1 MDNHRNHIETNFT
14 DASLALLLERSAE
27 SDGERLWEEYC
38 TSECRMPPGLD
49 NQCRQK
55 ICKTIRKSRVYSNT
69 AQLLKRTGQLAASLA
84 IVLFLVVSLITSV
97 EAFRIPVLNFIL
109 NHAPRA
115 TAILFQN
122 SSAPSQA
129 PLEELCGIVKLFVP
143 EGYTLAV
150 EHIYRDEYTDP
161 PTVTSLFLAFQNPDD
176 DLLTIHITPA
186 EGTRSVDTENAAVT
200 QLILEG
206 QKAILIEKFPE
217 FQMLWINDTQKL
229 LYHITAGSMNKTD
242 FLNYVTLLAK
252 ETKNSNSGLIE

>member
-1 MDNHRNHIETNFT
+1 MDNHRNHVETNFT
-14 DASLALLLERSAE
+14 DAALALLLERSAE

-38 TSECRMPPGLD
+38 ACDCKVPPVLD

-55 ICKTIRKSRVYSNT
+55 ICKTIRKRKVYSNT
-69 AQLLKRTGQLAASLA
+69 VHLLKRTGQLAASLA
-84 IVLFLVVSLITSV
+84 IILFLTFSLITSV

-109 NHAPRA
+109 KHSPRA
-115 TAILFQN
+115 TAILFQ
-122 SSAPSQA
+122 SSSTPRQTQ
-129 PLEELCGIVKLFVP
+129 LEELCSILKYSAP
-143 EGYTLAV
+143 EGYTLEI
-150 EHIYRDEYTDP
+150 EHIYRDEYTVP
-161 PTVTSLFLAFQNPDD
+161 PTVTSVFMGFQDENNA
-176 DLLTIHITPA
+176 LLTIHVSPA
-186 EGTRSVDTENAAVT
+186 EGSWSVDTENAAVT

-242 FLNYVTLLAK
+242 FLNYVTLLSK